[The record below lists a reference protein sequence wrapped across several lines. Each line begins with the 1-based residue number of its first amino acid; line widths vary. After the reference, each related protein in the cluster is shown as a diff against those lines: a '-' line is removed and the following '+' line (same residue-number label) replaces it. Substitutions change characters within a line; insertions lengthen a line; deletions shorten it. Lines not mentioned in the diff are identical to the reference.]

1 MEVHLKTDHKPRE
14 LHKCDHCDKEFI
26 LKWRLLK
33 HERNH
38 DKIAF
43 QKCHNFNNN
52 LNCLFEEDMGCML
65 AHEVSD
71 MCKFDQKCTKNL
83 CYYRHTSL
91 EVEPVDEN
99 GDADNESGENEVEAC
114 DFCGEMF
121 DEIEDLIDHYGTT
134 GH

>member
-1 MEVHLKTDHKPRE
+1 MKHKKNRDKLSVQKVHY
-14 LHKCDHCDKEFI
+14 
-26 LKWRLLK
+26 
-33 HERNH
+33 
-38 DKIAF
+38 
-43 QKCHNFNNN
+43 FNNN
-52 LNCLFEEDMGCML
+52 LTCPFEEMGCMFV
-65 AHEVSD
+65 HEVSD